1 MSYCSFVSAEMARI
15 AYWGSFC
22 YKKRILPLFRGK
34 KTFFQPPFHLTSAT
48 RVLVGYNYRTIVV
61 YKKKWMKA
69 EEKLVNFKQKN
80 KKGDLKETPSN
91 TKTRKMRYLEG
102 IKMFLKM

>member
-1 MSYCSFVSAEMARI
+1 
-15 AYWGSFC
+15 
-22 YKKRILPLFRGK
+22 
-34 KTFFQPPFHLTSAT
+34 
-48 RVLVGYNYRTIVV
+48 
-61 YKKKWMKA
+61 MKA

-80 KKGDLKETPSN
+80 KKGDLEETPSN